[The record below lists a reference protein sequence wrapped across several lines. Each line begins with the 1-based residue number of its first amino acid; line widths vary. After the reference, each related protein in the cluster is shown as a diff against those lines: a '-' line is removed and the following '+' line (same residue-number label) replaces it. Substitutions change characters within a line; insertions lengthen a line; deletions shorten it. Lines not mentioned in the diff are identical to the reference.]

1 MSRIVVLGSANMDLV
16 VRQPRLARPGETL
29 AGTSFATGPGGKG
42 LNQAIAAAR
51 AAGSADTV
59 AFLGCVGDD
68 AFGHRLV
75 EALRA
80 AGVDADGI
88 RTVTAPAAAGSTGVA
103 AISVT
108 DDGENAIV
116 VVPGANADDALTD
129 ADRRA
134 IAGAAFLLVQL
145 ERPLTLVRAALEL
158 ARTAGVRTV
167 LTPAPAVP
175 AAAELVPLADVV
187 IPNDGEAAVLLRAL
201 DPKGAAGDGPEAA
214 ARALSARAAGGDGS
228 GIAVVT
234 RGAAGAIV
242 ARGGTLL
249 APVAARAVHA
259 VDTTGAGDTFAGVLV
274 AWLAEGAEL
283 ADALAAAS
291 AAASLA
297 VTRPGAAAGMPTRDE
312 IVAVLRG

>member
-134 IAGAAFLLVQL
+134 IKQIVINLLSNAVKFTGQGGHLTVRARSTSGA
-145 ERPLTLVRAALEL
+145 LTLTIEDN
-158 ARTAGVRTV
+158 GCG
-167 LTPAPAVP
+167 
-175 AAAELVPLADVV
+175 
-187 IPNDGEAAVLLRAL
+187 IP
-201 DPKGAAGDGPEAA
+201 KT
-214 ARALSARAAGGDGS
+214 ALSKLG
-228 GIAVVT
+228 
-234 RGAAGAIV
+234 
-242 ARGGTLL
+242 
-249 APVAARAVHA
+249 
-259 VDTTGAGDTFAGVLV
+259 
-274 AWLAEGAEL
+274 
-283 ADALAAAS
+283 
-291 AAASLA
+291 
-297 VTRPGAAAGMPTRDE
+297 RPFE
-312 IVAVLRG
+312 